1 MSLGRPPW
9 QLPNR
14 RCKQDCG
21 LPVLHAARQR
31 GSRMSSRTSAGRKM
45 CWTSN
50 KPTGQRANEPT
61 HTQASNPTTIQ
72 PFNHSTNALPTANN
86 HIRTHTATSDP
97 NADCRRPAG
106 HMEDGTAKHTTAR
119 LTNRT
124 NRTHPTRPDRT
135 GPTPT
140 GPRPANAPAEIERNQ
155 QRTTTNNNDNNQSER
170 TNEQTNKRTNERT
183 TNATVPQR
191 GRECGGV
198 AAGQHSPTR
207 LMRCPLSLTHP
218 LTHPLTHSLTQ
229 LTVASHLRTHSLP
242 HCHFLQF
249 SNLIFCIL
257 YVCIYLVITHF
268 VTAYTDFIKTLFE

>member
-1 MSLGRPPW
+1 MATPQQTMQTGLRAPSLARSEAAW
-9 QLPNR
+9 QQNELTHKRWSQNVLD
-14 RCKQDCG
+14 KQQANG
-21 LPVLHAARQR
+21 P
-31 GSRMSSRTSAGRKM
+31 TS
-45 CWTSN
+45 
-50 KPTGQRANEPT
+50 QRANAYTSQQP
-61 HTQASNPTTIQ
+61 HNHSTIQ

-183 TNATVPQR
+183 NNECHSATARQR
-191 GRECGGV
+191 VWRCGGWPTQSDSTD
-198 AAGQHSPTR
+198 ALSTLTHSPTHS
-207 LMRCPLSLTHP
+207 P
-218 LTHPLTHSLTQ
+218 THSLTHS
-229 LTVASHLRTHSLP
+229 THCCIASAHSLP
-242 HCHFLQF
+242 PSLPFP
-249 SNLIFCIL
+249 SIF
-257 YVCIYLVITHF
+257 
-268 VTAYTDFIKTLFE
+268 

>member
-1 MSLGRPPW
+1 MATPQQTMQTGLRAPSLARSEAAW
-9 QLPNR
+9 QQNELTHKRWSQNVLD
-14 RCKQDCG
+14 KQQANG
-21 LPVLHAARQR
+21 P
-31 GSRMSSRTSAGRKM
+31 TS
-45 CWTSN
+45 
-50 KPTGQRANEPT
+50 QRANAYTSQQP
-61 HTQASNPTTIQ
+61 HNHSTIQ
-72 PFNHSTNALPTANN
+72 PFNHSTNAPPTAND

-97 NADCRRPAG
+97 NADCRLPAG
-106 HMEDGTAKHTTAR
+106 HMEDGTTKHTTAR

-124 NRTHPTRPDRT
+124 NRTHPTRPD
-135 GPTPT
+135 PT
-140 GPRPANAPAEIERNQ
+140 GPRPTPTDPGPANAPAEIERNQ
-155 QRTTTNNNDNNQSER
+155 QRTTATTTNQPSER